1 MPLQS
6 LQIEKHAIGGLLQN
20 QEVIAEIEGFLN
32 GEDFVAQP
40 HSTIFSVLVSS
51 YLAKE
56 TVDKVILAQKIKNL
70 GISFKDNINIFDY
83 IEAISFAPISKEAT
97 IRACKELKKY
107 RVLRDMDATLG
118 KMKDKINNCGNDD
131 LMTTI
136 STVDALYGHRMNA
149 FDQEEEPKPL
159 FEGFYD
165 EVEERGNNPF
175 EEVGLAT
182 PYPEFNRLYGGLRNK
197 NLYIVAARA
206 KAGKSTFL
214 AEMGCEMSVMHDI
227 PVLILD
233 TEMSRDEVKYRSGA
247 AKSEV
252 PLWYLKTGN
261 WRKNNDYVNKVRSGA
276 AKGLAGKYKKVYH
289 MAVGNKSIEEV
300 ASICRR
306 WYLRIVGR
314 GNKCLI
320 IYDYVKMVGNDERQ
334 RKEYQEM
341 GDKIDFMK
349 KLSEELDCPIL
360 TACQNNREGVVGG
373 RDASEIVDDERSIG
387 ISDRVTHFAS
397 GVWIFR
403 RRTPEEVA
411 LDTEESGTHKLIE
424 VVCREQG
431 REAAGHQDSMRR
443 TFPNGKTL
451 YVKNFIN
458 FNIQNFKVEERGSL
472 ADCITRQNA
481 QHLVIDGAG
490 SADERPL

>member
-6 LQIEKHAIGGLLQN
+6 LQIEKHVIGGLIQN
-20 QEVIAEIEGFLN
+20 QDAIPEIEGFVKSS
-32 GEDFVAQP
+32 DFVAQP
-40 HSTIFSVLVSS
+40 HSTIFSVLISS

-56 TVDKVILAQKIKNL
+56 HIDKVILAQKIKNL
-70 GISFKDNINIFDY
+70 GISFKDNIDIFNY
-83 IEAISFAPISKEAT
+83 IEAISFAPITKQAT
-97 IRACKELKKY
+97 IRACQELKKY
-107 RVLRDMDATLG
+107 SALRDLDTTLSI
-118 KMKDKINNCGNDD
+118 MKERVNRNANDN
-131 LMTTI
+131 LLTTI
-136 STVDALYGHRMNA
+136 SEIDALYGQRMNS
-149 FDQEEEPKPL
+149 FEQGEEPQPL

-165 EVEERGNNPF
+165 EVEERGNNPI
-175 EEVGLAT
+175 EETGIST
-182 PYPEFNRLYGGLRNK
+182 PYREFNRLYGGFRRK
-197 NLYIVAARA
+197 NLYIFAARA

-214 AEMGCEMSVMHDI
+214 AEMGCEISRIHDI

-261 WRKNNDYVNKVRSGA
+261 WRKNPDYVRKVREGA
-276 AKGLAGKYKKVYH
+276 TKGLASKYPKVYH
-289 MAVGNKSIEEV
+289 MAVGNKSIEEI

-306 WYLRIVGR
+306 WYLKFVGR
-314 GNKCLI
+314 GKDCLI
-320 IYDYVKMVGNDERQ
+320 IYDYVKMVGNDERA

-341 GDKIDFMK
+341 GDKVDFLK
-349 KLSEELDCPIL
+349 KLAEELYSPIL

-373 RDASEIVDDERSIG
+373 REASEIVDDERSIG

-403 RRTPEEVA
+403 RRTPEEVI

-424 VVCREQG
+424 VVVREQG
-431 REAAGHQDSMRR
+431 RDAVGHNDAIAR
-443 TFPNGKTL
+443 TFPDGKRR

-458 FNIQNFKVEERGSL
+458 FNIHNFKVEERGTIVDSI
-472 ADCITRQNA
+472 ARQNA
-481 QHLVIDGAG
+481 VHLVRDATPP
-490 SADERPL
+490 EQPL